1 VPEQQKRKVVFRDS
15 HSEEPTIKRLKVRD
29 IPEVSFFSDIGHH
42 LTMVSAYD
50 THFHLDRM
58 SKLIFGDSSLTVTS
72 VVTEQLERPP
82 LIPVNMEGGVLIY
95 CDPETYSIN
104 MPIDTKWK
112 VAVGMHPKTVAKCS
126 EAEVKKFIDLIKN
139 TRVSAV
145 GEVGLDIS
153 LRDGTRKVQEEF
165 LIQVLHHV
173 KPRIPLILYIR
184 STRPV
189 KYSRGLYLRD
199 LDILRV
205 HCHPTQNIILH
216 CFTGEES
223 VRSELSNQFP
233 NVFFSFSSILKQYYQ
248 EQLKAVKN
256 IAVTRLLHHTCYQA
270 RRCD

>member
-1 VPEQQKRKVVFRDS
+1 
-15 HSEEPTIKRLKVRD
+15 
-29 IPEVSFFSDIGHH
+29 
-42 LTMVSAYD
+42 
-50 THFHLDRM
+50 M
-58 SKLIFGDSSLTVTS
+58 SKLIFGDSSLTVKS